1 MSSEHNPRERW
12 RTAPELPKEVFSEW
26 HKLGRQINP
35 IALVATVDPDGSP
48 RTAPFGS
55 LRAVTPRLLQLI
67 SWNGHDTYANL
78 CRNHRVSV
86 ALISPPDSAVS
97 VRGKARIVKEQMET
111 DHQYALI
118 EIDVEEVKNDMV
130 RTVIIESTVTIS
142 IRDEYKEWFQA
153 TLGEA
158 EGL

>member
-1 MSSEHNPRERW
+1 MNSQHNPRERW
-12 RTAPELPKEVFSEW
+12 RTAPELPEEVFSVW
-26 HKLGRQINP
+26 HKPERQINP
-35 IALVATVDPDGSP
+35 TALVATVDPDGSP

-55 LRAVTPRLLQLI
+55 LRAVTPRLLRLI
-67 SWNGHDTYANL
+67 SWNGHDTYRNL
-78 CRNHRVSV
+78 CRNHCISV

-97 VRGKARIVKEQMET
+97 VRGKARVVKEQMDT
-111 DHQYALI
+111 DDQYALI

-130 RTVIIESTVTIS
+130 LTVIIESAVTVS
-142 IRDEYKEWFQA
+142 VRDEYKEWFQA